1 MKRMIEL
8 VKQHWVW
15 IVLIL
20 MVIGLALVSYFR
32 IQYKEQTATNQPRSA
47 QTSDKEKEGKPETA
61 NEKAYRKAK
70 LALEHPYSAVSDE
83 VKQSVTPDI
92 VSALDFITSHANL
105 DDMTPTLDNHLYI
118 SEAPMIQSVW
128 IAIHA
133 NHYTFQPSQLEVLK
147 SNSDDVVQVLLT
159 LTKTGADNVYVIG
172 NFNTTVKQ
180 LQITQY
186 FGGRIGATYG

>member
-1 MKRMIEL
+1 M
-8 VKQHWVW
+8 
-15 IVLIL
+15 
-20 MVIGLALVSYFR
+20 
-32 IQYKEQTATNQPRSA
+32 
-47 QTSDKEKEGKPETA
+47 
-61 NEKAYRKAK
+61 
-70 LALEHPYSAVSDE
+70 SDE

-133 NHYTFQPSQLEVLK
+133 NYYTFQPSQLEVLK